1 MIDKKQWAIVRAAL
15 RFFDEEMGPHGS
27 SFKSYLNAD
36 EQRLSIGNDDLS
48 STRELFESLVL
59 RQAWLDFESGHL
71 TDKQDAAFEDSE
83 RSEKVRQVTLVLPS
97 DIDLA

>member
-1 MIDKKQWAIVRAAL
+1 
-15 RFFDEEMGPHGS
+15 MGPHSS

-36 EQRLSIGNDDLS
+36 EQGLSIGNDDLS

-59 RQAWLDFESGHL
+59 RQAWLDFESGRL
-71 TDKQDAAFEDSE
+71 TVIKQDADFEDSE